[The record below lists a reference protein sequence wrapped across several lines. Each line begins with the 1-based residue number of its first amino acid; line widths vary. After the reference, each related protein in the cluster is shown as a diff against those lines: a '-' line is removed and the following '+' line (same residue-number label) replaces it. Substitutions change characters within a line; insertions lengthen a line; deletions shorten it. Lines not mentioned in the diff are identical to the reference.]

1 MPLLTRLLAVALLLG
16 TALLGVGGVVHPVLA
31 GDPAAQLR
39 LIAATPHWRALHLA
53 MLIGSGL
60 VIAGIWV
67 RLLDRAIIS
76 APMLTALAL
85 VALGIGINALNIAFM
100 AGAGG
105 HIAALF
111 QSGESQMIPVFDATH
126 PIGLMAAR
134 FGNFLVAL
142 GALALGWAEWHD
154 PSRPRLLALL
164 AWFAAAGGVV
174 GVLFF
179 NEASRLALAAVA
191 LLSGWQIATALWA
204 IRSARE

>member
-1 MPLLTRLLAVALLLG
+1 M
-16 TALLGVGGVVHPVLA
+16 LA
-31 GDPAAQLR
+31 GDAASQLR
-39 LIAATPHWRALHLA
+39 TIAATPYWRTLHLV
-53 MLIGSGL
+53 MLAGSGL

-67 RLLDRAIIS
+67 RLLDRAIIA
-76 APMLTALAL
+76 APVLAALAL

-100 AGAGG
+100 AGAGW
-105 HIAALF
+105 HMATLF
-111 QSGESQMIPVFDATH
+111 QGGESQMIPLFDATH

-154 PSRPRLLALL
+154 PSRPRLFAVL
-164 AWFAAAGGVV
+164 AWLAAAGGVV

-179 NEASRLALAAVA
+179 NEASRVALAAVA

-204 IRSARE
+204 IRSARERIA

>member
-100 AGAGG
+100 AGGG
-105 HIAALF
+105 
-111 QSGESQMIPVFDATH
+111 GGT
-126 PIGLMAAR
+126 
-134 FGNFLVAL
+134 
-142 GALALGWAEWHD
+142 
-154 PSRPRLLALL
+154 
-164 AWFAAAGGVV
+164 AGGVR
-174 GVLFF
+174 GGG
-179 NEASRLALAAVA
+179 AP
-191 LLSGWQIATALWA
+191 
-204 IRSARE
+204 REPPCVPAPPP